1 MPRLLSINVG
11 RARDLRVGERVV
23 RSGIVKSALT
33 DPVEVTPL
41 GLAGDEQADQS
52 VHGGLSKA
60 LYAYPN
66 EHYAFWQT
74 LRAQAGVAA
83 WDATLKPGAVGEN
96 LTVSGLLESQVWIGD
111 ILRFEA
117 CELAVSEPRYPCYKF
132 NAVMGFDQAAKM
144 MTRSAW
150 CGFYLAVR
158 SPGRLSPGEQF
169 EVLPGPRV
177 VGIREL
183 FEART
188 RKR

>member
-1 MPRLLSINVG
+1 MPRLLSINIG
-11 RARDLRVGERVV
+11 RASDLQVGDRLV
-23 RSGIVKSALT
+23 RSAIVKAARAG
-33 DPVEVTPL
+33 PVDVTPL
-41 GLAGDEQADQS
+41 GLAGDEQVDRS

-60 LYAYPN
+60 LYAYPS
-66 EHYAFWQT
+66 EHFAFWQT

-83 WDATLKPGAVGEN
+83 WNDTLRPGAVGEN
-96 LTVSGLLESQVWIGD
+96 LSLSGLLETQVWIGD
-111 ILRFEA
+111 VLRFES

-144 MTRSAW
+144 MTHSAW

-158 SPGRLSPGEQF
+158 TPGRLTAGEDFQ
-169 EVLPGPRV
+169 VVPGPRE

-183 FEART
+183 FEARA